1 MQEQARMSWKSTQ
14 EAPRIVMMKL
24 RLCRRQEMQQ
34 ITDPMAKIEE
44 YADMINEQ
52 LEMQER
58 GKHSVR
64 KKYLRPRWLRNHTCP
79 AGMSATFT
87 KPWVTPSSGTGA
99 RRASMAR
106 AVKIG
111 T

>member
-1 MQEQARMSWKSTQ
+1 
-14 EAPRIVMMKL
+14 
-24 RLCRRQEMQQ
+24 MQQ
-34 ITDPMAKIEE
+34 ITDPMANIEE

-52 LEMQER
+52 LEMQRIPSER

-64 KKYLRPRWLRNHTCP
+64 KKYLRPRWLRNRTCP

-87 KPWVTPSSGTGA
+87 KPWVTPSSGTGV

-106 AVKIG
+106 DVRICTSEAKSG
-111 T
+111 EHYQS